1 MFTAVVEWCRKC
13 AILLLLTG
21 VSNVVLAEDW
31 AGRISKYLPGAVV
44 SGSWLETN
52 CGKQTE
58 DVTTCQ
64 LTVQAL
70 DGSESAAIALA
81 NAALPLSD
89 DESQF
94 YWLRVAAENGS
105 PEGMRR
111 LGEALAGLQH
121 RDYGTAHTI
130 RAKFWL
136 EKAADR
142 GDAKAKAILAN
153 WIDLPRNSAEAVSA
167 ENHLPANEDQ
177 ELFCGPAPWGKI
189 TDVRN
194 STNKGMNI
202 SCREIAMF
210 EVNALAGS
218 QELAVRL
225 LNFFDG
231 IQAVFLPHDKSWRNR
246 LYWSTISA
254 ENGRPGSIYTLG
266 LYMTDKGV
274 LDRPDNP
281 DFKLRGRFWLR
292 KAANEG
298 YASARSAL
306 EKLDKEDIAGAWLS
320 FPRFCRHFLTS
331 NWKLFERQRA
341 QRS

>member
-1 MFTAVVEWCRKC
+1 MLSVRRLAL
-13 AILLLLTG
+13 LLLLTG
-21 VSNVVLAEDW
+21 VSNVVLAEDG

-44 SGSWLETN
+44 SRSWLETN
-52 CGKQTE
+52 CRKQTE

-89 DESQF
+89 DETQF

-111 LGEALAGLQH
+111 LGEALAGLQY

-153 WIDLPRNSAEAVSA
+153 WIDFPRNSAEAGSA
-167 ENHLPANEDQ
+167 EKHLPANEDQ

-231 IQAVFLPHDKSWRNR
+231 IQAGYLPRDKSWRNR
-246 LYWSTISA
+246 LYWSTVA
-254 ENGRPGSIYTLG
+254 AQNGASVDMYTLG
-266 LYMTDKGV
+266 VYLTDRGV
-274 LDRPDNP
+274 TDRPNNP
-281 DFKLRGRFWLR
+281 DFKLRGRFWIR
-292 KAANEG
+292 EAANEG

-306 EKLDKEDIAGAWLS
+306 EKLDKEVIADAWL
-320 FPRFCRHFLTS
+320 PTKR
-331 NWKLFERQRA
+331 
-341 QRS
+341 

>member
-1 MFTAVVEWCRKC
+1 MKEKFFHQC

-21 VSNVVLAEDW
+21 VSNVALSEDG

-44 SGSWLETN
+44 SRSWLETN
-52 CGKQTE
+52 CRKQTE
-58 DVTTCQ
+58 DAATCQ

-121 RDYGTAHTI
+121 REYGTAHTI

-153 WIDLPRNSAEAVSA
+153 WIDSPRNTDETHSAEK
-167 ENHLPANEDQ
+167 HLPASEDQ
-177 ELFCGPAPWGKI
+177 ELFCGPAPWWKI
-189 TDVRN
+189 IDVRN

-218 QELAVRL
+218 QEFAVRL
-225 LNFFDG
+225 LNFFIG
-231 IQAVFLPHDKSWRNR
+231 IQAVFLPHEKSWRDR
-246 LYWSTISA
+246 LYWSTVA
-254 ENGRPGSIYTLG
+254 AQNGSPSDMYTLG
-266 LYMTDKGV
+266 VYLTDKGV
-274 LDRPDNP
+274 LDRPKNP
-281 DFKLRGRFWLR
+281 DFKLRGRFWIR
-292 KAANEG
+292 KSAGEG
-298 YASARSAL
+298 NTSA
-306 EKLDKEDIAGAWLS
+306 KVVLDRLNSEDLLSAWL
-320 FPRFCRHFLTS
+320 PTRR
-331 NWKLFERQRA
+331 
-341 QRS
+341 